1 MTRASR
7 RTVLAAIGAVSV
19 APHALASRGRASAG
33 ALVETCHG
41 KVMGTANDG
50 IQVYKGIPYG
60 GDTRSRRFLLPVSPA
75 PWSGIVQ
82 ATGFGP
88 RAPQPEGQGG
98 GGFVPRR
105 DEEPVSED
113 CLKLNVWTPGASRD
127 RKRPVLVW
135 LHGGGFINYSANSD
149 MYDGTNLA
157 RKGDVVVVSLNHR
170 LNLFGYLYLGELD
183 RTYAAS
189 GNVGMLD
196 IVLALKWVRDN
207 IAAFGGDP
215 DNVTIFGQSG
225 GGAKCCT
232 LMAMPEA
239 RGLFHRVWTMS
250 GQQATATPRDMASRN
265 AQAVFRNAGLAWG
278 DIEGLRNLG
287 MAQLITA
294 SRGIYYGPVVD
305 GVTLPRDPFEPDA
318 SLSREIPMVMGNTRE
333 ETTTLIGAGD
343 PATFD
348 LSWEQLPGKIERH
361 LRSYLGEQKPAT
373 VVALWRKLY
382 PSYSPSDIFF
392 AASSVIRSWRAQL
405 LVASRR
411 AAEPVAATRTWVYQ
425 WDWPSPVAGG
435 KWRAPHILD
444 IPFVFDNVA
453 IASAITGDGPRAH
466 ALAAKVSDSLLAFAR
481 TGDPNTRSL
490 PAWPT
495 YSLARRETMLF
506 DQVSRVAHDPRGA
519 ERRFIDAIPY
529 RQPGT

>member
-1 MTRASR
+1 MTSR
-7 RTVLAAIGAVSV
+7 RVFL
-19 APHALASRGRASAG
+19 AG
-33 ALVETCHG
+33 AAVMGGISPTLALGRRTDTPTIVETSLG
-41 KVMGTANDG
+41 KIVGAAHDG
-50 IQVYKGIPYG
+50 IQVYKGVPYG
-60 GDTRSRRFLLPVSPA
+60 ADTRARRFLPPVSA
-75 PWSGIVQ
+75 PGWSGVRQ
-82 ATGFGP
+82 TTGFGP
-88 RAPQPEGQGG
+88 RAPQPNSPGG

-113 CLKLNVWTPGASRD
+113 CLKLNIWTPDASRR

-170 LNLFGYLYLGELD
+170 LNLFGYLYLGTFD
-183 RTYAAS
+183 PAYGSS

-196 IVLALKWVRDN
+196 IVLALEWVRDN

-215 DNVTIFGQSG
+215 GNVTIFGQSG

-232 LMAMPEA
+232 LMAMPAA

-250 GQQATATPRDMASRN
+250 GQQATGTPRDMATRN
-265 AQAVFRNAGLAWG
+265 AEVVLRNAGLARG
-278 DIEGLRNLG
+278 DVDGLRKLS
-287 MAQLITA
+287 MEQLIAA
-294 SRGIYYGPVVD
+294 SRGVYYGPVVD
-305 GVTLPRDPFEPDA
+305 GAALPRDPFEPDA
-318 SLSREIPMVMGNTRE
+318 TLSREIPLVMGNTRE

-343 PATFD
+343 PETFA

-361 LRSYLGEQKPAT
+361 LKSYLGAQKPET

-382 PSYSPSDIFF
+382 PDYSPSDIFF

-411 AAEPVAATRTWVYQ
+411 AAEPIAATRTWVYQ

-453 IASAITGDGPRAH
+453 IASAITGGGAEAH
-466 ALAAKVSDSLLAFAR
+466 ALAARVSDSLLAFAR
-481 TGDPNTRSL
+481 TGDPNTAAL
-490 PAWPT
+490 PRWPT

-506 DQVSRVAHDPRGA
+506 DRVSRIANDPRGA
-519 ERRFIDAIPY
+519 ERRFIDTIPY